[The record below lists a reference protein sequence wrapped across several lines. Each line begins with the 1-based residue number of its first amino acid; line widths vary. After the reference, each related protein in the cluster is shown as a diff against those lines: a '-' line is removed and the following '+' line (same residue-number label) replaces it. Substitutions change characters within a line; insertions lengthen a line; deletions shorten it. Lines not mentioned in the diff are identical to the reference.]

1 MKNNVLLT
9 ALERNISEQQSF
21 RDEISSLPKGKIV
34 LRKISN
40 YYYYYLLY
48 RDHNKVKNTYLGPSD
63 TVSVDEIQKK
73 IDRRNFLQEILKELK
88 AEEREIRRAIA

>member
-21 RDEISSLPKGKIV
+21 AAEISSLPKGKIV

-40 YYYYYLLY
+40 YHYYYLLY
-48 RDHNKVKNTYLGPSD
+48 RDHNKVRNDYLGPSD
-63 TVSVDEIQKK
+63 TVEIDEIQKK
-73 IDRRNFLQEILKELK
+73 IDRRKFLLDTLKELK
-88 AEEREIRRAIA
+88 AEEREIRKAIA